1 MTEREMIEKAK
12 DAGSAEQLKALAA
25 NEGLQMTDEE
35 ATQKFDE
42 LQKYLA
48 KQKKGELLD
57 DELDD
62 VSGGGCHT
70 KDGRL
75 VVTVLHS
82 CGHFTCKN
90 CYNTAHL
97 LRGAENGRCKRCRTS
112 AYCKNCAYCIYEG
125 GKWLCGQPINKLYPN
140 WSFYDQ
146 N

>member
-1 MTEREMIEKAK
+1 MELNEMISKGIKAQSVQELK
-12 DAGSAEQLKALAA
+12 EIAAEQDWD
-25 NEGLQMTDEE
+25 MTDEE
-35 ATQKFDE
+35 ATAYFDE
-42 LQKYLA
+42 LQNCA
-48 KQKKGELLD
+48 AQDSGELSD

-125 GKWLCGQPINKLYPN
+125 GKWLCGQPINKLYPS
-140 WSFYDQ
+140 WSLYDQ

>member
-62 VSGGGCHT
+62 VSGGGCH
-70 KDGRL
+70 KDNRL
-75 VVTVLHS
+75 VVSVLHRCS
-82 CGHFTCKN
+82 HFECDCGKTYTLPYYVREKDKEGLACSA
-90 CYNTAHL
+90 C
-97 LRGAENGRCKRCRTS
+97 GRIYRCCRCNYIT
-112 AYCKNCAYCIYEG
+112 YEKG
-125 GKWLCGQPINKLYPN
+125 LWLCNNPKNMK
-140 WSFYDQ
+140 
-146 N
+146 

>member
-48 KQKKGELLD
+48 KQKRGELLD

-62 VSGGGCHT
+62 VSGGGCY
-70 KDGRL
+70 KDNRL
-75 VVTVLHS
+75 VVTTFNWCDEFVCK
-82 CGHFTCKN
+82 CGG
-90 CYNTAHL
+90 
-97 LRGAENGRCKRCRTS
+97 RGRILNELNESDSGTCKRCKKRVKCS
-112 AYCKNCAYCIYEG
+112 HCKYCSYEKG
-125 GKWLCGQPINKLYPN
+125 LWLCNNPSKRR
-140 WSFYDQ
+140 
-146 N
+146 